1 MPGRDLWVLILETT
15 RTANRLKAPEKGR
28 TAQRLAPLPCV
39 LLLLLLLLPACSS
52 SPVVEVVTTDASRE
66 SALPPGAEPVAV
78 EPDLPAPD
86 PDIETAGDRIA
97 EAITY
102 LNTRRRDRREVA
114 LRALNQAETSI
125 NHALHSGAHA
135 DNVRNAL
142 HASLREL
149 DAAEHAV
156 QRNAPDAIKQLT
168 TLNRNL
174 DGISP

>member
-1 MPGRDLWVLILETT
+1 
-15 RTANRLKAPEKGR
+15 
-28 TAQRLAPLPCV
+28 
-39 LLLLLLLLPACSS
+39 
-52 SPVVEVVTTDASRE
+52 
-66 SALPPGAEPVAV
+66 V

-125 NHALHSGAHA
+125 NHALRAGAHA

-142 HASLREL
+142 HASLKEL
-149 DAAEHAV
+149 DTAEHAV
-156 QRNAPDAIKQLT
+156 QRNAPDAVKQLT
-168 TLNRNL
+168 ALNKHL